1 MKKTT
6 RQILFS
12 LYSLDE
18 KKTTFFKS
26 YEYLASL
33 FPELS
38 PGGLRSTMK
47 KLCDDGWVQK
57 TMTANRTFFQLTQAG
72 KYQVLDLYPFLK
84 LSKRKSGQPLHL
96 IIATKPPSH
105 DPQFL
110 HLRTLLAKQH
120 ALKVTRGV
128 YILLQSPEENLLNT
142 LIKRYTTSVLMV
154 EIKDIV
160 LGELQYMDA
169 SIYSKIAL
177 KSALSGA
184 GKEVNK
190 LLDLYS
196 PEKGLNNK
204 VKEAFCSCFCQIEE
218 IVRLHAL
225 HSVVHKD
232 DFQAIRTLLTE
243 WEEICQRYWVPTA
256 SL

>member
-57 TMTANRTFFQLTQAG
+57 TMTGNRTFFQLTQAG
-72 KYQVLDLYPFLK
+72 KYQVLDLYPFLR
-84 LSKRKSGQPLHL
+84 LSKRRSVQSLHL
-96 IIATKPPSH
+96 VIATKPPSH

-128 YILLQSPEENLLNT
+128 YVLLQSPEENLLNT
-142 LIKRYTTSVLMV
+142 LIQRYTTSVFIV

-169 SIYSKIAL
+169 SISSKIAL

-184 GKEVNK
+184 SREIHK
-190 LLDLYS
+190 LLNLYS
-196 PEKGLNNK
+196 SEKGLNSK
-204 VKEAFCSCFCQIEE
+204 VKDIFCSCFCQIEE
-218 IVRLHAL
+218 IVGLHAL
-225 HSVVHKD
+225 HSVVHREES
-232 DFQAIRTLLTE
+232 QAIRTLLTE

>member
-154 EIKDIV
+154 AIKDIV

-225 HSVVHKD
+225 HSLVHKD
-232 DFQAIRTLLTE
+232 DSQAIRALLTE